1 MKAYKRL
8 LSGVLTV
15 VLLLSGCG
23 ATVTAGLFKSKIG
36 FIGETGKNNMK
47 LYDEF
52 KDWERQVSA
61 PVAVVDEGIYLK
73 RKGEVQQLSCG
84 KNDLVWESEIAAIYN
99 GRIYYVA
106 PSSTVITT
114 TVNSGYQIGNTKGYT
129 HTSDYSVVSETY
141 PEREDRKLLFSASL
155 INLPGLKKYDYRAS
169 DSLNQIPNT
178 CMEIP
183 DIRYLGFFWIDRKL
197 ALADYDHVFEYNMMT
212 DEVRAVRMDEYHLYE
227 NDVWAEVSD
236 SGETLSLGNYK
247 TDRRWSFG
255 LDELNNEYAKQLY
268 EIYQEELS
276 AELEKEKAVNEA
288 VVATNYLWSPTTQL
302 QFDKVIVV
310 NSKIYFSVAYT
321 STDKANSLLLF
332 EFDPWNETLSYAD
345 CIPLNKYIHNS
356 ALIPVIQPSTKL
368 DYVN

>member
-8 LSGVLTV
+8 LFGVLTV

-61 PVAVVDEGIYLK
+61 PVAVVDERIYLK

-106 PSSTVITT
+106 PSSTVMTT

-183 DIRYLGFFWIDRKL
+183 DIHYLGFFWIDRKL
-197 ALADYDHVFEYNMMT
+197 ALADYDHVFEYNMMI

-227 NDVWAEVSD
+227 NDVWAEVRD
-236 SGETLSLGNYK
+236 NGETLSLGNYK
-247 TDRRWSFG
+247 T
-255 LDELNNEYAKQLY
+255 E
-268 EIYQEELS
+268 
-276 AELEKEKAVNEA
+276 ELEKEKAVNEA
-288 VVATNYLWSPTTQL
+288 VGATHYLWSPTTQL

-356 ALIPVIQPSTKL
+356 ALIPVIQPST
-368 DYVN
+368 

>member
-1 MKAYKRL
+1 MKACKWL
-8 LSGVLTV
+8 LVGALAMAI
-15 VLLLSGCG
+15 LLSGCG
-23 ATVTAGLFKSKIG
+23 VTVTAGLLKSKIG

-61 PVAVVDEGIYLK
+61 PVAVVDKGIYLK

-84 KNDLVWESEIAAIYN
+84 ANDLVWESEIAAIYN
-99 GRIYYVA
+99 GQIYYVA
-106 PSSTVITT
+106 PSSTVMTT
-114 TVNSGYQIGNTKGYT
+114 TLNSGYQMGSTKGYT
-129 HTSDYSVVSETY
+129 NTGHYSVISETY
-141 PEREDRKLLFSASL
+141 PEREDCKLLFSASL
-155 INLPGLKKYDYRAS
+155 IDLPGLKKYDHRAY

-178 CMEIP
+178 CMEPP

-197 ALADYDHVFEYNMMT
+197 ALADYDHVFEYNMMI

-227 NDVWAEVSD
+227 NDVWAEVCD
-236 SGETLSLGNYK
+236 DGETISLGNYK

-276 AELEKEKAVNEA
+276 AEQEKEKAANEA
-288 VVATNYLWSPTTQL
+288 VGATNYLWSPTTQL
-302 QFDKVIVV
+302 RFDKAIVV

-321 STDKANSLLLF
+321 STDKENSLLLF
-332 EFDPWNETLSYAD
+332 EFDPWSETLSYAD
-345 CIPLNKYIHNS
+345 CVPLNKYVHNS
-356 ALIPVIQPSTKL
+356 TLIPVIQPST
-368 DYVN
+368 N

>member
-1 MKAYKRL
+1 M
-8 LSGVLTV
+8 
-15 VLLLSGCG
+15 
-23 ATVTAGLFKSKIG
+23 
-36 FIGETGKNNMK
+36 
-47 LYDEF
+47 
-52 KDWERQVSA
+52 
-61 PVAVVDEGIYLK
+61 
-73 RKGEVQQLSCG
+73 
-84 KNDLVWESEIAAIYN
+84 
-99 GRIYYVA
+99 
-106 PSSTVITT
+106 TT
-114 TVNSGYQIGNTKGYT
+114 TVNSGYQTGVTKGST
-129 HTSDYSVVSETY
+129 ATWRCSVVSETY
-141 PEREDRKLLFSASL
+141 PEREDRKLLLSASL

-183 DIRYLGFFWIDRKL
+183 DIHYLGFFWIDRKL
-197 ALADYDHVFEYNMMT
+197 ALADYDHVFEYNMMI

-227 NDVWAEVSD
+227 NDVWAEVRD
-236 SGETLSLGNYK
+236 NGETLSLGNYK

-288 VVATNYLWSPTTQL
+288 VGATNYLWSPTTQL

-356 ALIPVIQPSTKL
+356 ALIPVIQPSTKSG
-368 DYVN
+368 YVN

>member
-1 MKAYKRL
+1 
-8 LSGVLTV
+8 
-15 VLLLSGCG
+15 
-23 ATVTAGLFKSKIG
+23 
-36 FIGETGKNNMK
+36 
-47 LYDEF
+47 
-52 KDWERQVSA
+52 
-61 PVAVVDEGIYLK
+61 
-73 RKGEVQQLSCG
+73 
-84 KNDLVWESEIAAIYN
+84 
-99 GRIYYVA
+99 
-106 PSSTVITT
+106 
-114 TVNSGYQIGNTKGYT
+114 
-129 HTSDYSVVSETY
+129 
-141 PEREDRKLLFSASL
+141 
-155 INLPGLKKYDYRAS
+155 
-169 DSLNQIPNT
+169 
-178 CMEIP
+178 MENP
-183 DIRYLGFFWIDRKL
+183 DIHYLGFFWIDRKL
-197 ALADYDHVFEYNMMT
+197 ALADYDHVFEYNMMI

-227 NDVWAEVSD
+227 NDVWVEVRD
-236 SGETLSLGNYK
+236 NGETLSLGNYK

-288 VVATNYLWSPTTQL
+288 VGATNYLWSPTTQL

-356 ALIPVIQPSTKL
+356 ALIPVIQSSTKL